1 MIQHKNPAHLRA
13 SFLSLDS
20 RQIYEPSKT
29 AFFAVNGLNHDGHQ
43 YVESLYNKG
52 VREFIVEES
61 AWHGPI
67 AEKASKWEQ
76 TNIYVVENS
85 IATLQQIAQQHRAQ
99 FDYQVI
105 GITGSNGK
113 TICKEWLATL
123 CNGPFSVVKSP
134 KSYNSQ
140 IGVPLSLWAMQEK
153 HNLGIFEAGI
163 SQKGEMDKIEAML
176 KPDYGIFTHF
186 GEAHGSNFNSD
197 EEKLREKLQLFKT
210 AKKLVYRIKNLQ
222 DDPIKRIMSEI
233 NPSCELIGW
242 NTISPD
248 KGLFTFWQTKG
259 KSAQIKVIK
268 AAQSETFIDSS
279 IEFTD
284 EASFENSTHCLIMA
298 SILGLSRDELSLK
311 ARALR
316 PVSMRLEMKE
326 GLRGNTLIDDS
337 YNNDLDGL
345 RLALPLLK
353 KNKQKKSV
361 LILSDFLEIGI
372 PEKELYTTI
381 ASLVQHQ
388 KIDRLIGIGEQIIR
402 NKSIFSQIDVF
413 HSTEDLIASG
423 LLNTINSSQILLKG
437 ARKYNFEKLV
447 HALENKT
454 HRTQLEV
461 NLDAIQ
467 HNLAYFKKDIGPETK
482 LMVMVKAFAYGTGAI
497 EIATLLQNSGVD
509 YLTVAYTD
517 EGIYLRKHGIYVP
530 IMVMNPQIEEFDK
543 LTENGLEPEIYS
555 YELLKAID
563 EYGTQQGKN
572 IKIHI
577 KLDTGMKRLGFE
589 PSEIATLS
597 ENLAQMPHLWV
608 ASILSH
614 LAAADS
620 PQHAD
625 FTEEQIKR
633 FNSAAAEI
641 ETSIGYQTIK
651 HIANSAAIQSY
662 PTARLDMVRL
672 GISLYGIT
680 GNPNVKN
687 KIENV
692 LTLKT
697 SISQIKNVAPDETIG
712 YGRRGKLAGSGRIA
726 TLAIGYA
733 DGYSRS
739 LGMGKGSFEIK
750 GHLCP
755 TVGSICM
762 DMCMVDIS
770 QFPDISVEDTAV
782 AFGGKIQLYELAKQA
797 ETIPYEL
804 MTNISERVKRVY
816 VTQ

>member
-1 MIQHKNPAHLRA
+1 MIQHKNPVHLRA

-20 RQIYEPSKT
+20 RQIYEPTKT
-29 AFFAVNGLNHDGHQ
+29 AFFAVNGLNHDGHH
-43 YVESLYNKG
+43 YVESLYYKG

-61 AWHGPI
+61 AWHGSI

-76 TNIYVVENS
+76 TNIYVVESS
-85 IATLQQIAQQHRAQ
+85 IAALQVIAQQHRAQ
-99 FDYQVI
+99 FNYPVI

-123 CNGPFSVVKSP
+123 CNNAFSIVKSP
-134 KSYNSQ
+134 KSFNSQ

-197 EEKLREKLQLFKT
+197 EEKLREKLQLFKRT
-210 AKKLVYRIKNLQ
+210 QKLIYRITNLQ
-222 DDPIKRIMSEI
+222 DDPIKRIMEEI

-242 NTISPD
+242 NTISPE

-259 KSAQIKVIK
+259 KTAQIKVIK
-268 AAQSETFIDSS
+268 AAQSETFIDCT
-279 IEFTD
+279 IDFND
-284 EASFENSTHCLIMA
+284 EASLENSTHCLIMA
-298 SILGLSRDELSLK
+298 SILGIMRETLSLK
-311 ARALR
+311 ARALK

-353 KNKQKKSV
+353 KNKNKKSV
-361 LILSDFLEIGI
+361 LILSDFLETGI

-381 ASLVQHQ
+381 AALVRHQ
-388 KIDRLIGIGEQIIR
+388 KIDRMIGIGDQIIR
-402 NKSIFSQIDVF
+402 NKALFDQIDVF
-413 HSTEDLIASG
+413 QSTEDLISSG
-423 LLNTINSSQILLKG
+423 LLNTISTSQILLKG

-447 HALENKT
+447 HNLENKT

-461 NLDAIQ
+461 NLDALQ

-517 EGIYLRKHGIYVP
+517 EGVYLRKHGIYVP
-530 IMVMNPQIEEFDK
+530 IMVMNPTIEEFDK

-555 YELLKAID
+555 FELLKAID

-589 PSEIATLS
+589 PSEIADLGR
-597 ENLAQMPHLWV
+597 NLAQMPHLWV

-625 FTEEQIKR
+625 FTEYQIDL
-633 FNSAAAEI
+633 FNTAAAEV
-641 ETSIGYQTIK
+641 EASIGYQTIK

-662 PTARLDMVRL
+662 PSARLDMVRL

-697 SISQIKNVAPDETIG
+697 SISQIKNIAPDETIG
-712 YGRRGKLAGSGRIA
+712 YGRRGKLASSGRIA

-733 DGYSRS
+733 DGYSRA

-770 QFPDISVEDTAV
+770 QFPDISVEDTAI
-782 AFGGKIQLYELAKQA
+782 AFGGKIQLYDLAKQA
-797 ETIPYEL
+797 DTIPYEL

>member
-1 MIQHKNPAHLRA
+1 MIQHKQPAHLRA

-52 VREFIVEES
+52 VREFIVEDS
-61 AWHGPI
+61 AWHGI
-67 AEKASKWEQ
+67 LAEKASSWEQ

-85 IATLQQIAQQHRAQ
+85 VATLQSIAKSHRQQFQIP
-99 FDYQVI
+99 VI
-105 GITGSNGK
+105 AITGSNGK

-123 CNGPFSVVKSP
+123 CQGNFSVVKSP
-134 KSYNSQ
+134 KSFNSQ

-153 HNLGIFEAGI
+153 HTLGIFEAGI
-163 SQKGEMDKIEAML
+163 SQVGEMNKIESML
-176 KPDYGIFTHF
+176 QPDYGIFTHF
-186 GEAHGSNFNSD
+186 GEAHGANFSSD
-197 EEKLREKLQLFKT
+197 EEKLREKLQLFKQT
-210 AKKLVYRIKNLQ
+210 KKLVYRIKDLQ
-222 DDPIKRIMSEI
+222 NDSIQRIMQEI
-233 NPSCELIGW
+233 NPSCELFAW
-242 NTISPD
+242 NTISPE

-259 KSAQIKVIK
+259 KSTQIKVIK
-268 AAQSETFIDSS
+268 AAQSEAFIDSQ
-279 IEFTD
+279 IDFTD
-284 EASFENSTHCLIMA
+284 EASLENATHCIIMA
-298 SILGLSRDELSLK
+298 SILGLNRDELSRKTKALK
-311 ARALR
+311 
-316 PVSMRLEMKE
+316 PISMRLELKE

-337 YNNDLDGL
+337 YNNDMDGL
-345 RLALPLLK
+345 RLALPLL
-353 KNKQKKSV
+353 QKKTQQKKV
-361 LILSDFLEIGI
+361 LILSDFLETGI
-372 PEKELYTTI
+372 PEKDLYASI
-381 ASLVQHQ
+381 ANLLAHQ

-402 NKSIFSQIDVF
+402 NKSIFNQIDVF
-413 HSTEDLIASG
+413 QSTEDLISSG
-423 LLNTINSSQILLKG
+423 LLNSISHSQILLKG

-454 HRTQLEV
+454 HRTQLEI
-461 NLDAIQ
+461 NLDALQ
-467 HNLAYFKKDIGPETK
+467 HNLTYFKKDIGPDTK
-482 LMVMVKAFAYGTGAI
+482 LMVMVKAFAYGAGAI

-517 EGIYLRKHGIYVP
+517 EGVYLRKHGIYVP

-555 YELLKAID
+555 FELLKAID

-572 IKIHI
+572 VKIHI

-589 PSEIATLS
+589 ASDIIELC

-608 ASILSH
+608 ATILSH

-620 PQHAD
+620 PQHAE
-625 FTEEQIKR
+625 FTEEQIAK
-633 FNSAAAEI
+633 FNSEAAEI
-641 ETSIGYQTIK
+641 EKSLGYQTIK

-662 PTARLDMVRL
+662 PSARLDMVRL

-692 LTLKT
+692 LSLKT
-697 SISQIKNVAPDETIG
+697 SISQIKNIAPEETIG
-712 YGRRGKLAGSGRIA
+712 YGRRGKLAASGRIA

-733 DGYSRS
+733 DGYSRA

-770 QFPDISVEDTAV
+770 EFPDISVEDTAL
-782 AFGGKIQLYELAKQA
+782 AFGGKIQLYDLAKQA

>member
-13 SFLSLDS
+13 NFLSLDS

-29 AFFAVNGLNHDGHQ
+29 AFFAVNGLHHDGHH
-43 YVESLYNKG
+43 YVESLYAKG

-61 AWHGPI
+61 AWHGTI
-67 AEKASKWEQ
+67 VQKAAKWEQ

-85 IATLQQIAQQHRAQ
+85 IATLQEIAQHHRAQ
-99 FDYQVI
+99 FSYPVI

-123 CNGPFSVVKSP
+123 CNNTFNVVKSP
-134 KSYNSQ
+134 KSFNSQ
-140 IGVPLSLWAMQEK
+140 IGVPLSLWAMHEK

-163 SQKGEMDKIEAML
+163 SQKGEMERIEAML
-176 KPDYGIFTHF
+176 KPDFGIFTHF
-186 GEAHGSNFNSD
+186 GEAHGSHFSSD
-197 EEKLREKLQLFKT
+197 EEKLREKLQLFKR
-210 AKKLVYRIKNLQ
+210 AKKLVYRVTNLQ
-222 DDPIKRIMSEI
+222 DDPIKQLMTEI

-259 KSAQIKVIK
+259 KTAQIKVIK

-279 IEFTD
+279 IDFND
-284 EASFENSTHCLIMA
+284 EASLENSTHCLIMA

-311 ARALR
+311 ARALK
-316 PVSMRLEMKE
+316 PISMRLEMKE

-353 KNKQKKSV
+353 KNKHKKSV
-361 LILSDFLEIGI
+361 LILSDFLETGI

-381 ASLVQHQ
+381 AALVHHQ
-388 KIDRLIGIGEQIIR
+388 KIDRMIGIGDQILR
-402 NKSIFSQIDVF
+402 NKANFDQIDVF
-413 HSTEDLIASG
+413 HSTEDLISSG
-423 LLNTINSSQILLKG
+423 LLNSINNSQILLKG

-447 HALENKT
+447 HSLENKT

-461 NLDAIQ
+461 NLDALQ

-517 EGIYLRKHGIYVP
+517 E
-530 IMVMNPQIEEFDK
+530 
-543 LTENGLEPEIYS
+543 NGLEPEIYS
-555 YELLKAID
+555 FELLKAID

-589 PSEIATLS
+589 ATDITELS
-597 ENLAQMPHLWV
+597 ENLSQMPHLWV

-625 FTEEQIKR
+625 FTEEQIQK

-641 ETSIGYQTIK
+641 ETSLGYQTIK

-662 PTARLDMVRL
+662 PSARLDMVRL

-697 SISQIKNVAPDETIG
+697 SISQIKYIASEETIG
-712 YGRRGKLAGSGRIA
+712 YGRRGKLEGSGRIA

-733 DGYSRS
+733 DGYSRA

-770 QFPDISVEDTAV
+770 QFPDISVNDTAI

>member
-1 MIQHKNPAHLRA
+1 MIQHKNPTHLRA

-20 RQIYEPSKT
+20 RQIYEPAKT
-29 AFFAVNGLNHDGHQ
+29 AFFAVNGIHHDGHQ
-43 YVESLYNKG
+43 YVESLYTKG

-61 AWHGPI
+61 AWHGTI
-67 AEKASKWEQ
+67 AEKAAKWEQ

-85 IATLQQIAQQHRAQ
+85 IATLQLLAQQHRAQ
-99 FDYQVI
+99 FQYPVI

-113 TICKEWLATL
+113 TICKEWLSIL
-123 CNGPFSVVKSP
+123 CNGSFSIVKSP

-140 IGVPLSLWAMQEK
+140 IGVPLSLWGMSEK

-163 SQKGEMDKIEAML
+163 SQIGEMDKIESML
-176 KPDYGIFTHF
+176 QPDYGIFTHF

-197 EEKLREKLQLFKT
+197 EEKLREKLQLFKRT
-210 AKKLVYRIKNLQ
+210 KKLVYRVTNLQ
-222 DDPIKRIMSEI
+222 DDPIKRIMQEI

-279 IEFTD
+279 IEFND
-284 EASFENSTHCLIMA
+284 EASLENSTHCLIMA
-298 SILGLSRDELSLK
+298 SILGINREILSLK
-311 ARALR
+311 ARTLK

-353 KNKQKKSV
+353 KNKHKKSV
-361 LILSDFLEIGI
+361 LILSDFLETGI

-381 ASLVQHQ
+381 AALVRHQ
-388 KIDRLIGIGEQIIR
+388 KIDRMIGIGDQIIR
-402 NKSIFSQIDVF
+402 NKAIFDQIDVF
-413 HSTEDLIASG
+413 QSTEDLISSG
-423 LLNTINSSQILLKG
+423 LLNTINTSQILLKG

-447 HALENKT
+447 HNLENKT

-461 NLDAIQ
+461 NLDALQ

-517 EGIYLRKHGIYVP
+517 EGVYLRKHGIYVP

-555 YELLKAID
+555 FELLKAID

-589 PSEIATLS
+589 AAEITELGK
-597 ENLAQMPHLWV
+597 NLAQMPHLWV

-620 PQHAD
+620 PQHAN
-625 FTEEQIKR
+625 FTEQQIQK
-633 FNSAAAEI
+633 FNSAASEI
-641 ETSIGYQTIK
+641 EKSLGYQTIK
-651 HIANSAAIQSY
+651 HIANSAAIQNY
-662 PTARLDMVRL
+662 PSARLDMVRL

-680 GNPNVKN
+680 GNPSVKN

-697 SISQIKNVAPDETIG
+697 SISQIKNIAPDETIG
-712 YGRRGKLAGSGRIA
+712 YGRRGQLAGSGRIA

-733 DGYSRS
+733 DGYSRA

-770 QFPDISVEDTAV
+770 QFPDISVEDTAI
-782 AFGGKIQLYELAKQA
+782 AFGGKIQLYDLAKQA
-797 ETIPYEL
+797 DTIPYEI

-816 VTQ
+816 VTG

>member
-1 MIQHKNPAHLRA
+1 MIQHKNPVHLRA

-20 RQIYEPSKT
+20 RQIYEPTKT
-29 AFFAVNGLNHDGHQ
+29 AFFAVNGLNHDGHH
-43 YVESLYNKG
+43 YVESLYYKG

-61 AWHGPI
+61 AWHGSI

-76 TNIYVVENS
+76 TNIYVVESS
-85 IATLQQIAQQHRAQ
+85 IAALQVIAQQHRAQ
-99 FDYQVI
+99 FNYPVI

-123 CNGPFSVVKSP
+123 CNNAFSIIKSP
-134 KSYNSQ
+134 KSFNSQ

-197 EEKLREKLQLFKT
+197 EEKLREKLQLFKRT
-210 AKKLVYRIKNLQ
+210 QKLVYRITNLQ
-222 DDPIKRIMSEI
+222 DDPIKRIMEEI

-242 NTISPD
+242 NTISPE

-259 KSAQIKVIK
+259 KTAQIKVIK
-268 AAQSETFIDSS
+268 AAQSETFIDCT
-279 IEFTD
+279 IDFND
-284 EASFENSTHCLIMA
+284 EASLENSTHCLIMA
-298 SILGLSRDELSLK
+298 SILGIMRETLSLK
-311 ARALR
+311 ARALK

-353 KNKQKKSV
+353 KNKNKKSV
-361 LILSDFLEIGI
+361 LILSDFLETGI

-381 ASLVQHQ
+381 AALVRHQ
-388 KIDRLIGIGEQIIR
+388 KIDRMIGIGDQIIR
-402 NKSIFSQIDVF
+402 NKALFDQIDVF
-413 HSTEDLIASG
+413 QSTEDLISSG
-423 LLNTINSSQILLKG
+423 LLNTISTSQILLKG

-447 HALENKT
+447 HNLENKT

-461 NLDAIQ
+461 NLDALQ

-517 EGIYLRKHGIYVP
+517 EGVYLRKHGIYVP
-530 IMVMNPQIEEFDK
+530 IMVMNPTIEEFDK

-555 YELLKAID
+555 FELLKAID

-589 PSEIATLS
+589 PSEIADLGR
-597 ENLAQMPHLWV
+597 NLAQMPHLWV

-625 FTEEQIKR
+625 FTEYQIDL
-633 FNSAAAEI
+633 FNTAAAEV
-641 ETSIGYQTIK
+641 EASIGYQTIK

-662 PTARLDMVRL
+662 PSARLDMVRL

-697 SISQIKNVAPDETIG
+697 SISQIKNIAPDETIG
-712 YGRRGKLAGSGRIA
+712 YGRRGKLASSGRIA

-733 DGYSRS
+733 DGYSRA

-770 QFPDISVEDTAV
+770 QFPDISVEDTAI
-782 AFGGKIQLYELAKQA
+782 AFGGKIQLYDLAKQA
-797 ETIPYEL
+797 DTIPYEL

>member
-1 MIQHKNPAHLRA
+1 
-13 SFLSLDS
+13 
-20 RQIYEPSKT
+20 
-29 AFFAVNGLNHDGHQ
+29 
-43 YVESLYNKG
+43 
-52 VREFIVEES
+52 
-61 AWHGPI
+61 
-67 AEKASKWEQ
+67 
-76 TNIYVVENS
+76 
-85 IATLQQIAQQHRAQ
+85 
-99 FDYQVI
+99 
-105 GITGSNGK
+105 
-113 TICKEWLATL
+113 
-123 CNGPFSVVKSP
+123 
-134 KSYNSQ
+134 
-140 IGVPLSLWAMQEK
+140 
-153 HNLGIFEAGI
+153 
-163 SQKGEMDKIEAML
+163 
-176 KPDYGIFTHF
+176 
-186 GEAHGSNFNSD
+186 
-197 EEKLREKLQLFKT
+197 
-210 AKKLVYRIKNLQ
+210 
-222 DDPIKRIMSEI
+222 
-233 NPSCELIGW
+233 
-242 NTISPD
+242 
-248 KGLFTFWQTKG
+248 
-259 KSAQIKVIK
+259 
-268 AAQSETFIDSS
+268 
-279 IEFTD
+279 
-284 EASFENSTHCLIMA
+284 
-298 SILGLSRDELSLK
+298 
-311 ARALR
+311 
-316 PVSMRLEMKE
+316 
-326 GLRGNTLIDDS
+326 
-337 YNNDLDGL
+337 
-345 RLALPLLK
+345 
-353 KNKQKKSV
+353 
-361 LILSDFLEIGI
+361 
-372 PEKELYTTI
+372 
-381 ASLVQHQ
+381 
-388 KIDRLIGIGEQIIR
+388 
-402 NKSIFSQIDVF
+402 
-413 HSTEDLIASG
+413 
-423 LLNTINSSQILLKG
+423 
-437 ARKYNFEKLV
+437 
-447 HALENKT
+447 
-454 HRTQLEV
+454 
-461 NLDAIQ
+461 
-467 HNLAYFKKDIGPETK
+467 
-482 LMVMVKAFAYGTGAI
+482 MVMVKAFAYGTGAI

-517 EGIYLRKHGIYVP
+517 EGVYLRKHGIYVP

-589 PSEIATLS
+589 PSEIAELS

-633 FNSAAAEI
+633 FNSAAARI

-662 PTARLDMVRL
+662 PSARLDMVRL

-697 SISQIKNVAPDETIG
+697 SISQIKNINPNETIG

-733 DGYSRS
+733 DGYSRA

>member
-13 SFLSLDS
+13 SLLSLDS

-29 AFFAVNGLNHDGHQ
+29 AFFAVNGLHHDGHQ
-43 YVESLYNKG
+43 YVESLYAKG

-67 AEKASKWEQ
+67 VEKAANWEQ

-85 IATLQQIAQQHRAQ
+85 IATLQEIAQQHRAQ
-99 FDYQVI
+99 FQYPVI

-123 CNGPFSVVKSP
+123 CNHAFTVVKSP
-134 KSYNSQ
+134 KSFNSQ

-197 EEKLREKLQLFKT
+197 EEKLREKLQLFKR
-210 AKKLVYRIKNLQ
+210 AKKLVYRVTNLQ
-222 DDPIKRIMSEI
+222 DDPIKQIMQEI

-259 KSAQIKVIK
+259 KTAQIKVIK

-279 IEFTD
+279 IDFND
-284 EASFENSTHCLIMA
+284 EASLENSTHCLIMA
-298 SILGLSRDELSLK
+298 SILGLNRDTLSLK
-311 ARALR
+311 ARALK

-353 KNKQKKSV
+353 KNKHKKSV
-361 LILSDFLEIGI
+361 LILSDFLETGI

-381 ASLVQHQ
+381 AALVRHQ
-388 KIDRLIGIGEQIIR
+388 KIDRMIGIGDQIIR
-402 NKSIFSQIDVF
+402 NKANFDQIDVF

-423 LLNTINSSQILLKG
+423 LLNTINTSQILLKG

-447 HALENKT
+447 HNLENKT

-461 NLDAIQ
+461 NLDALQ
-467 HNLAYFKKDIGPETK
+467 HNLAYFKKDIGPKTK

-517 EGIYLRKHGIYVP
+517 EGVYLRKHGIFVP

-555 YELLKAID
+555 LDLLKAID
-563 EYGTQQGKN
+563 EYGMQQGKN

-589 PSEIATLS
+589 ASEIAELS

-633 FNSAAAEI
+633 FNSAASKI
-641 ETSIGYQTIK
+641 ESSLGYQTIK

-662 PTARLDMVRL
+662 PSARLDMVRL

-697 SISQIKNVAPDETIG
+697 SISQIKNIAPEETIG
-712 YGRRGKLAGSGRIA
+712 YGRRGKLDGSGRIA

-733 DGYSRS
+733 DGYSRA

-770 QFPDISVEDTAV
+770 QFPDISIEDTAI

>member
-1 MIQHKNPAHLRA
+1 MIQHKIPAHLRA
-13 SFLSLDS
+13 TFLSLDS
-20 RQIYEPSKT
+20 RQIYEPAKT
-29 AFFAVNGLNHDGHQ
+29 AFFAVKGLHHDGHQ
-43 YVESLYNKG
+43 YVESLYAKG

-61 AWHGPI
+61 AWHGAI
-67 AEKASKWEQ
+67 TEKAVAWEQ

-85 IATLQQIAQQHRAQ
+85 ITTLQAIAQQHRAQ
-99 FDYQVI
+99 FQYPVI

-123 CNGPFSVVKSP
+123 CQNTFTVVKSP
-134 KSYNSQ
+134 KSFNSQ
-140 IGVPLSLWAMQEK
+140 IGVPLSLWGMSEK

-163 SQKGEMDKIEAML
+163 SQKGEMDKIESML
-176 KPDYGIFTHF
+176 HPDYGIFTHF

-197 EEKLREKLQLFKT
+197 EEKLREKLQLFKR
-210 AKKLVYRIKNLQ
+210 AKKLVYRITNLQ
-222 DDPIKRIMSEI
+222 DDPIKQIMQEI

-242 NTISPD
+242 NTISPE

-259 KSAQIKVIK
+259 KTTQINVIK

-279 IEFTD
+279 IDFKD
-284 EASFENSTHCLIMA
+284 EASLENSTHCLIMA
-298 SILGLSRDELSLK
+298 SILGLNRDTLSLK
-311 ARALR
+311 ARALK

-353 KNKQKKSV
+353 KNKHKKNV
-361 LILSDFLEIGI
+361 LILSDFLETGI
-372 PEKELYTTI
+372 PEIELYSTI
-381 ASLVQHQ
+381 AALVRHQ
-388 KIDRLIGIGEQIIR
+388 KIDRMIGIGDQISR
-402 NKSIFSQIDVF
+402 NKAIFDQIDVF
-413 HSTEDLIASG
+413 QNTEDLISSG
-423 LLNTINSSQILLKG
+423 HLNTINNCQILLKG
-437 ARKYNFEKLV
+437 ARKFNFEKLV
-447 HALENKT
+447 HTLENKT

-461 NLDAIQ
+461 NIDALQ

-497 EIATLLQNSGVD
+497 EIASLLQNSGVD

-517 EGIYLRKHGIYVP
+517 EGVYLRKQGIYVP

-555 YELLKAID
+555 FELLKAID
-563 EYGTQQGKN
+563 EYGTQQSKN

-589 PSEIATLS
+589 ASQIAELS

-620 PQHAD
+620 LQHAD
-625 FTEEQIKR
+625 FTEEQIQK
-633 FNSAAAEI
+633 FNLAAAEI
-641 ETSIGYQTIK
+641 EQSLGYQTIK

-662 PTARLDMVRL
+662 PSARLNMVRL

-697 SISQIKNVAPDETIG
+697 SISQIKNIAPDETIG
-712 YGRRGKLAGSGRIA
+712 YGRRGKLTGSGRIA

-733 DGYSRS
+733 DGYSRA

-770 QFPDISVEDTAV
+770 QFPDISVEDTAI
-782 AFGGKIQLYELAKQA
+782 AFGGKIPLYELAKQA

-816 VTQ
+816 VTG

>member
-1 MIQHKNPAHLRA
+1 MIQHKKPTHLR
-13 SFLSLDS
+13 SSYLSLDS

-43 YVESLYNKG
+43 YVESLYAKG

-61 AWHGPI
+61 AWHGML
-67 AEKASKWEQ
+67 AEKAVSWEQ

-85 IATLQQIAQQHRAQ
+85 IATLQSIAQNHREQ
-99 FDYQVI
+99 FHFPVI
-105 GITGSNGK
+105 AITGSNGK
-113 TICKEWLATL
+113 TICKEWLAIL
-123 CNGPFSVVKSP
+123 CNGNFSVVKSP

-140 IGVPLSLWAMQEK
+140 IGVPLSLWGMQEK

-163 SQKGEMDKIEAML
+163 SQKGEMEKIEAML
-176 KPDYGIFTHF
+176 QPDYGIFTHF
-186 GEAHGSNFNSD
+186 GEAHGSNFSSD
-197 EEKLREKLQLFKT
+197 EEKLREKLILFKK
-210 AKKLVYRIKNLQ
+210 AQKLVYRVKDLQ
-222 DDPIKRIMSEI
+222 NDPIQRIMQEI
-233 NPSCELIGW
+233 NSSCELFGW
-242 NTISPD
+242 NTISPE

-259 KSAQIKVIK
+259 NSSQIKVIK
-268 AAQSETFIDSS
+268 AAQSEAFIDSQLD
-279 IEFTD
+279 FTD
-284 EASFENSTHCLIMA
+284 EASLENATNCIIMA
-298 SILGLSRDELSLK
+298 SLLGLSRDELGVKTKVLK
-311 ARALR
+311 

-326 GLRGNTLIDDS
+326 GLRGNNLIDDS

-345 RLALPLLK
+345 RLALPLLQK
-353 KNKQKKSV
+353 KGQKKSV
-361 LILSDFLEIGI
+361 LILSDFLETGLA
-372 PEKELYTTI
+372 EKDLYSTI
-381 ASLVQHQ
+381 AALIHHQ
-388 KIDRLIGIGEQIIR
+388 KIDRIIGIGEQIIR
-402 NKSIFSQIDVF
+402 NKIAFDQIDVF

-423 LLNTINSSQILLKG
+423 LLNSISNSQILLKG

-447 HALENKT
+447 HTLENKT

-467 HNLAYFKKDIGPETK
+467 HNLAYFKKEIGPKTK
-482 LMVMVKAFAYGTGAI
+482 LMVMVKAFAYGTGSI

-517 EGIYLRKHGIYVP
+517 EGVYLRKHGIYVP
-530 IMVMNPQIEEFDK
+530 IMVMNPNIEEFDK

-555 YELLKAID
+555 FELLKAID
-563 EYGTQQGKN
+563 EYGTQQSKN

-577 KLDTGMKRLGFE
+577 KLDTGMRRLGFE
-589 PSEIATLS
+589 PSEIPELA

-620 PQHAD
+620 PQHAL
-625 FTEEQIKR
+625 FTEEQIQL
-633 FNSAAAEI
+633 FNEAANQI
-641 ETSIGYQTIK
+641 EDSLGYQTIK
-651 HIANSAAIQSY
+651 HIANSAAIQNY
-662 PTARLDMVRL
+662 PSARLDMVRL

-687 KIENV
+687 NIENV
-692 LTLKT
+692 LILKT
-697 SISQIKNVAPDETIG
+697 SISQIKNIGAEVTIG
-712 YGRRGKLAGSGRIA
+712 YGRKGKLAQSGRIA

-733 DGYSRS
+733 DGYSRA

-755 TVGSICM
+755 TVGTICM

-770 QFPDISVEDTAV
+770 EFPDISLGDIAI
-782 AFGGKIQLYELAKQA
+782 AFGGKIQLYDLAKQA